1 MTGPSE
7 TPDQW
12 LAYDR
17 EHLWHPYT
25 SMADP
30 LPCYPVDSARGVR
43 IRLSDG
49 RELIDGMA
57 SWWCAI
63 HGYNNPRLNE
73 ALRRQ
78 LDSVAHVMFGGL
90 AHAPAAALAKRLVE
104 ITPQPLQHVFLAD
117 SGSVSVEVAIKMAL
131 QYWYSRGRGE
141 KHRLLTVRGGY
152 HGDTFGCMSVC
163 DPVNGMH
170 HLFSG
175 VLPQHLFAERPAVRF
190 GEAWRSDGC
199 ADLARLLEA
208 HAGEIAA
215 LILEPVVQGAGGMY
229 MYAPEYLSA
238 ARDLCDRHEVL
249 LIFDEIATGFGRT
262 GRMFAAEHA
271 GVAPDIMCVG
281 KALTGGYLTLAA
293 VLTSGEVA
301 MGISQGEAP
310 MLMHGPTYMG
320 NPLACA
326 VALESLALLS
336 NGDWQ
341 ANVGRVQRGLEH
353 GLAPA
358 RDLPGVAEVRVLGA
372 IGVIEMH
379 EPVDVTR
386 VQELFVQRGVW
397 VRPFGR
403 LIYAMPPYVMND
415 DDLATVCSAMC
426 AAAEDPHS

>member
-1 MTGPSE
+1 
-7 TPDQW
+7 
-12 LAYDR
+12 
-17 EHLWHPYT
+17 
-25 SMADP
+25 
-30 LPCYPVDSARGVR
+30 
-43 IRLSDG
+43 
-49 RELIDGMA
+49 
-57 SWWCAI
+57 
-63 HGYNNPRLNE
+63 
-73 ALRRQ
+73 
-78 LDSVAHVMFGGL
+78 
-90 AHAPAAALAKRLVE
+90 
-104 ITPQPLQHVFLAD
+104 
-117 SGSVSVEVAIKMAL
+117 
-131 QYWYSRGRGE
+131 
-141 KHRLLTVRGGY
+141 
-152 HGDTFGCMSVC
+152 
-163 DPVNGMH
+163 
-170 HLFSG
+170 
-175 VLPQHLFAERPAVRF
+175 
-190 GEAWRSDGC
+190 
-199 ADLARLLEA
+199 
-208 HAGEIAA
+208 
-215 LILEPVVQGAGGMY
+215 MY

-281 KALTGGYLTLAA
+281 KALTGGYMTLAA

-301 MGISQGEAP
+301 MGISQGDAP
-310 MLMHGPTYMG
+310 LLMHGPTYMG

-426 AAAEDPHS
+426 AAAEDPRP